1 MFIDLK
7 CPSCGEEKIDE
18 WVKTAKQEVKC
29 PKCDTIMEKKL
40 GLTNNQTSSRRIR

>member
-18 WVKTAKQEVKC
+18 WVKTAKDKVPC
-29 PKCDTIMEKKL
+29 PECDTIMEKKL
-40 GLTNNQTSSRRIR
+40 GLTNNQTWSRRIR